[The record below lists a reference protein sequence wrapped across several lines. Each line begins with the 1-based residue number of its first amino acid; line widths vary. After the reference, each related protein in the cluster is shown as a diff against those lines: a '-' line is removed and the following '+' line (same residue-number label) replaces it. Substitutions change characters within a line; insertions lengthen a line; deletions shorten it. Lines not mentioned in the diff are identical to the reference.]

1 VRRPRQTTISPDY
14 FSSGEIGHQTAQHD
28 EYFATDS
35 EPTIRIILD
44 NFVSRLPEYQ
54 KSAVEMCV
62 MAGMTYEEAAGIIT
76 IHRGK
81 FTHKKTVWRWA
92 QQGVVMLGNMFK
104 AAGWATAIS
113 PKVPDCE

>member
-14 FSSGEIGHQTAQHD
+14 FASGDIGSQTARTD
-28 EYFATDS
+28 EYFATNS
-35 EPTIRIILD
+35 EPTIRIVMD

-62 MAGMTYEEAAGIIT
+62 MAGMTYEQAANIIAVN
-76 IHRGK
+76 RGVA
-81 FTHKKTVWRWA
+81 TDKKTVWRWA
-92 QQGVVMLGNMFK
+92 QQGVEMLGRMFK
-104 AAGWATAIS
+104 AAGWAAAIS